1 MNAIVFRRR
10 PAFVL
15 LGLAPVLLSGTAAG
29 QTSGAT
35 TALTPPPSAAAEAGR
50 NLTRNL
56 NAAPP
61 AAVVPPAT
69 VVPVTP
75 APRPQPGTSR
85 AFPWECP

>member
-1 MNAIVFRRR
+1 MNAIAFRRR

-15 LGLAPVLLSGTAAG
+15 LGLAPVLLTGAAAA

-35 TALTPPPSAAAEAGR
+35 TPPPSAAAEAGR

-61 AAVVPPAT
+61 AAVAPPAT
-69 VVPVTP
+69 
-75 APRPQPGTSR
+75 
-85 AFPWECP
+85 